1 MDFKSIVIATAA
13 AGFLFSCGAQKKTE
27 ETSDKFELVKFDN
40 SGE

>member
-27 ETSDKFELVKFDN
+27 EKGIHRTEH
-40 SGE
+40 